1 MTSYTWNASNTSQGI
16 VAQEI
21 ESAIPH
27 STINI
32 VDSNQQPANIVF
44 FNNNDNTELLRIT
57 ADGVTANPNVPV
69 DEIAQRVLV
78 ALNSGIKQMVRK
90 KWKPLTPE
98 ELRQCYSHALEYD
111 KDLADV
117 IHQALVDKH
126 HWED

>member
-1 MTSYTWNASNTSQGI
+1 MTIYKWNTSNTSHGVI
-16 VAQEI
+16 AQEI
-21 ESAIPH
+21 QSAIPH
-27 STINI
+27 STINV
-32 VDSNQQPANIVF
+32 VDAAAPSNIVF
-44 FNNNDNTELLRIT
+44 FDNKDNTELLRIT

-69 DEIAQRVLV
+69 DETAQKVLV
-78 ALNSGIKQMVRK
+78 ALNSGIKQMMQK

-98 ELRQCYSHALEYD
+98 ELRRCYSDALEYD

>member
-1 MTSYTWNASNTSQGI
+1 MTIYKWNTSNTSHGVI
-16 VAQEI
+16 AQEI

-27 STINI
+27 STINV
-32 VDSNQQPANIVF
+32 VDAAATSNIVF
-44 FNNNDNTELLRIT
+44 FDNKDNTELLRIT

-78 ALNSGIKQMVRK
+78 ALNNGIKQMVQK

>member
-1 MTSYTWNASNTSQGI
+1 MTSYSWKTVDNAVGVI
-16 VAQEI
+16 AQEI
-21 ESAIPH
+21 QSAIPH
-27 STINI
+27 STINV
-32 VDSNQQPANIVF
+32 VDTNEPANIVF

>member
-1 MTSYTWNASNTSQGI
+1 MTSYTWKTVDSAVGVI
-16 VAQEI
+16 AQEI

-27 STINI
+27 SSINI
-32 VDSNQQPANIVF
+32 VDTNQPANIVF
-44 FNNNDNTELLRIT
+44 FNNSDNTELLRIT

>member
-1 MTSYTWNASNTSQGI
+1 MTIYKWNTSNASHGVI
-16 VAQEI
+16 AQEI
-21 ESAIPH
+21 ESVIPNA
-27 STINI
+27 TIN
-32 VDSNQQPANIVF
+32 VLDASAPSNIVF
-44 FNNNDNTELLRIT
+44 FDTKDNTELLRIT

-69 DEIAQRVLV
+69 DETAQKVLV
-78 ALNSGIKQMVRK
+78 ALNNGIRQMVQK

>member
-1 MTSYTWNASNTSQGI
+1 MTIYKWNTSNTSHGVI
-16 VAQEI
+16 AQEI
-21 ESAIPH
+21 QSAIPH
-27 STINI
+27 STINV
-32 VDSNQQPANIVF
+32 VDTAAPSNIVF
-44 FNNNDNTELLRIT
+44 FDNKDNTELLRIT

-69 DEIAQRVLV
+69 DETAQKVLV
-78 ALNSGIKQMVRK
+78 ALNIGIRQMVQK

>member
-1 MTSYTWNASNTSQGI
+1 MTSYTWKTVDSAVGVI
-16 VAQEI
+16 AQEI

-27 STINI
+27 SSINI
-32 VDSNQQPANIVF
+32 VDTNQPANIVF
-44 FNNNDNTELLRIT
+44 FNNSDNTELLRIT
-57 ADGVTANPNVPV
+57 ADGVTANPNVPI
-69 DEIAQRVLV
+69 DEPAQKVLV
-78 ALNSGIKQMVRK
+78 ALNNGIRQMVRK
-90 KWKPLTPE
+90 KWQPLTPE

>member
-1 MTSYTWNASNTSQGI
+1 MTSYSWKTVDSAVGVI
-16 VAQEI
+16 AQEI
-21 ESAIPH
+21 ESVIPH
-27 STINI
+27 STINV
-32 VDSNQQPANIVF
+32 VDTNEPANIVF

-69 DEIAQRVLV
+69 DETAQKVLV

-90 KWKPLTPE
+90 KWQPLTPE

>member
-1 MTSYTWNASNTSQGI
+1 MTIYKWNTSNTSHGVI
-16 VAQEI
+16 AQEI
-21 ESAIPH
+21 QSAIPH
-27 STINI
+27 STINV
-32 VDSNQQPANIVF
+32 VDTNEPANIVF

-69 DEIAQRVLV
+69 DETAQKVLV
-78 ALNSGIKQMVRK
+78 ALNIGIKQMVQK

>member
-1 MTSYTWNASNTSQGI
+1 MTIYKWNTSNTSHGVI
-16 VAQEI
+16 AQEI

-27 STINI
+27 STINV
-32 VDSNQQPANIVF
+32 VDAAATSNIVF
-44 FNNNDNTELLRIT
+44 FDNKDNTELLRIT

-69 DEIAQRVLV
+69 DETAQKVLV
-78 ALNSGIKQMVRK
+78 ALNIGIRQMVQK